1 MFTAQDCANGLHLS
15 RPAVCWWIKKLAI
28 KRVPGLSG
36 SGAVALLLSQEQY
49 EALRANTR
57 ALQPYVFLCTCVKV
71 LWLQTFVIDD
81 VRVCGSAG
89 DDADAGEELG
99 E

>member
-49 EALRANTR
+49 EELRAAVDAAGRRPGAKRGAGMGRPAGRPTTR
-57 ALQPYVFLCTCVKV
+57 RGT
-71 LWLQTFVIDD
+71 
-81 VRVCGSAG
+81 
-89 DDADAGEELG
+89 
-99 E
+99 